1 VFRTK
6 SLVLREPF
14 NAVVEEVPMPQPGPG
29 EALVQVKCVGVC
41 GTDIRSWQGRHSF
54 TSYPRVPGHEVSGI
68 VVEFGSQTESRGIA
82 LGDPVVI
89 EPMIACGKCYS
100 CSIGRYNCCEN
111 LEVLGVHRDGA
122 MQEYLCVPASLLHKA
137 PPGSNFVGLSFVEPA
152 CVGLHA
158 INRSRASAGD
168 TVAVIGAGNIGLL
181 MIQILKAK
189 GANVIAIDVKD
200 SRLNL
205 ARRLGADLVIN
216 SQRDDPVKE
225 AKEFTG
231 GTGVP
236 VVFEAVGVAETVL
249 LTFEL
254 VSYAGQIVL
263 VGVCPDEVRLRP
275 DFLNKRE
282 LDVLASRNSKGA
294 FPGVL
299 DLVREGKLV
308 TEELVSR
315 RITIGEFNETM
326 REVTS
331 ANRDE
336 VKIVVDVSDRQ
347 V

>member
-1 VFRTK
+1 MFGTK
-6 SLVLREPF
+6 RLVLRQPF
-14 NAVVEEVPMPQPGPG
+14 NAVVEEVAMPQPEPG
-29 EALVQVKCVGVC
+29 EVLVRVRCVGVC

-54 TSYPRVPGHEVSGI
+54 TSYPRVPGHEVSGT
-68 VVEFGSQTESRGIA
+68 VVKFGSQAEGRGIVP
-82 LGDPVVI
+82 GDTVVI
-89 EPMIACGKCYS
+89 EPMVACGKCYS

-137 PPGSNFVGLSFVEPA
+137 PPGSNFVELSFVEPA

-158 INRSRASAGD
+158 INRSSAGAGD
-168 TVAVIGAGNIGLL
+168 IVAVIGAGNIGLL

-189 GANVIAIDVKD
+189 GANVIAVDVKD
-200 SRLNL
+200 SRLSL

-216 SQRDDPVKE
+216 SKTDDPVKKT
-225 AKEFTG
+225 KEFTG
-231 GTGVP
+231 GLGVP
-236 VVFEAVGVAETVL
+236 VVFEVAGIAETVL

-275 DFLNKRE
+275 DSLNKRE

-299 DLVREGKLV
+299 DLVRERKLV

-315 RITIGEFNETM
+315 RITVGEFNETM

-331 ANRDE
+331 VNKDE
-336 VKIVVDVSDRQ
+336 VKIVVDFSD
-347 V
+347 